1 MNSGEVHA
9 GLVGATRGHR
19 KHGYVGDVVNV
30 AARLQAAAPVGGVLI
45 GEDTFRELGP
55 RAVVEPLPPL
65 HVKGKREP
73 VSSFSSSAWRRPSA
87 FKAASIGR
95 CAASRRSA
103 PYTRWMSDGAAEAP
117 GRVERLARRPL
128 EHVGGVVRGV
138 ARALPRAIED
148 MFTDRCTQYAAAIAY
163 RVLFSLFPLTIA
175 LVSVFGLVLQDDE
188 LRQQVIDELIDLLPV
203 SQSGQGNIQQS
214 IDQIATPLSAIG
226 LISLVALL
234 WGASGMMASIRLGLE
249 AALKVDRG
257 RPAARAKLVDFIL
270 VAAAGVLVLV
280 IVGLSAFGAFFS
292 KLVDRFTEWAGI
304 ATPSGLLLRDGL
316 QLVAIGV
323 TVLLLYR
330 FVPARKLRRRGA
342 LAGAILTAVG
352 IWGVDEGARDRVL
365 RLLALQPHLRLARR
379 RHDVPLLRLRRRVDP
394 APRRRVRVRVVA
406 AARAARAAAPRA
418 GHRRRPRPLR
428 PPRGRGDAAPSE
440 EPARRP

>member
-1 MNSGEVHA
+1 
-9 GLVGATRGHR
+9 
-19 KHGYVGDVVNV
+19 
-30 AARLQAAAPVGGVLI
+30 
-45 GEDTFRELGP
+45 
-55 RAVVEPLPPL
+55 
-65 HVKGKREP
+65 
-73 VSSFSSSAWRRPSA
+73 
-87 FKAASIGR
+87 
-95 CAASRRSA
+95 
-103 PYTRWMSDGAAEAP
+103 MSDGAAEP
-117 GRVERLARRPL
+117 SGRVERLARRPL

-163 RVLFSLFPLTIA
+163 RVLFSLFPLAIA

-188 LRQQVIDELIDLLPV
+188 LRQQVINEVTDLLPV

-249 AALKVDRG
+249 AAMKVDRG

-270 VAAAGVLVLV
+270 VAAAGVLVVV

-304 ATPSGLLLRDGL
+304 ATPSGLLLRDGV
-316 QLVAIGV
+316 QLVAIAV

-352 IWGVDEGARDRVL
+352 IWGSTKVL
-365 RLLALQPHLRLARR
+365 AIVFSDFSRYNLIYGSLAGVMTFLFF
-379 RHDVPLLRLRRRVDP
+379 VY
-394 APRRRVRVRVVA
+394 VVA
-406 AARAARAAAPRA
+406 WILLLGAEFAYAWSQPP
-418 GHRRRPRPLR
+418 GPPGPPLR
-428 PPRGRGDAAPSE
+428 AQVIGAIRGLFVHHEEEEDAAPSAE
-440 EPARRP
+440 RARRP

>member
-1 MNSGEVHA
+1 
-9 GLVGATRGHR
+9 
-19 KHGYVGDVVNV
+19 
-30 AARLQAAAPVGGVLI
+30 
-45 GEDTFRELGP
+45 
-55 RAVVEPLPPL
+55 
-65 HVKGKREP
+65 
-73 VSSFSSSAWRRPSA
+73 
-87 FKAASIGR
+87 
-95 CAASRRSA
+95 
-103 PYTRWMSDGAAEAP
+103 MSNGAAEP
-117 GRVERLARRPL
+117 SGRVERLARRPL
-128 EHVGGVVRGV
+128 EHVGGVVRGI

-148 MFTDRCTQYAAAIAY
+148 MFADRCTQYAAAIAY
-163 RVLFSLFPLTIA
+163 RVLFSLFPLAIA

-188 LRQQVIDELIDLLPV
+188 LRQQVINEVTDLLPGE
-203 SQSGQGNIQQS
+203 QSGQGSIQQS

-249 AALKVDRG
+249 AAMKVDRG

-270 VAAAGVLVLV
+270 VAAAGVLVVV

-304 ATPSGLLLRDGL
+304 ATPSGLLLRDGV
-316 QLVAIGV
+316 QLVAIAV

-352 IWGVDEGARDRVL
+352 VWGSTKVL
-365 RLLALQPHLRLARR
+365 AIVFSDFSRYNLIYGSLAGVMTFLFF
-379 RHDVPLLRLRRRVDP
+379 VY
-394 APRRRVRVRVVA
+394 VVA
-406 AARAARAAAPRA
+406 WILLLGAEFAYAWSQPA
-418 GHRRRPRPLR
+418 GPPGPPLR
-428 PPRGRGDAAPSE
+428 SQIIGAFRGLFVHHEEDREDVAASA

>member
-1 MNSGEVHA
+1 
-9 GLVGATRGHR
+9 
-19 KHGYVGDVVNV
+19 
-30 AARLQAAAPVGGVLI
+30 
-45 GEDTFRELGP
+45 
-55 RAVVEPLPPL
+55 
-65 HVKGKREP
+65 
-73 VSSFSSSAWRRPSA
+73 
-87 FKAASIGR
+87 
-95 CAASRRSA
+95 
-103 PYTRWMSDGAAEAP
+103 
-117 GRVERLARRPL
+117 
-128 EHVGGVVRGV
+128 
-138 ARALPRAIED
+138 

-163 RVLFSLFPLTIA
+163 RVLFSLFPLAIA

-188 LRQQVIDELIDLLPV
+188 LRQQVINEVTDLLPV
-203 SQSGQGNIQQS
+203 SQSGQGKGNIQQS

-249 AALKVDRG
+249 AAMKVDRG

-270 VAAAGVLVLV
+270 VVSAGVLVVV

-304 ATPSGLLLRDGL
+304 ATPSGLLLRDGV

-352 IWGVDEGARDRVL
+352 IWGSTKVL
-365 RLLALQPHLRLARR
+365 AIVFSDFSRYNLIYGSLAGVMTFLFF
-379 RHDVPLLRLRRRVDP
+379 VY
-394 APRRRVRVRVVA
+394 VVA
-406 AARAARAAAPRA
+406 WILLLGAEFAYAWSQPA
-418 GHRRRPRPLR
+418 GPPGPPLR
-428 PPRGRGDAAPSE
+428 AQVIGVIRGLFVHHEVEKDAAPNAE
-440 EPARRP
+440 RARRP